1 MNKIL
6 RWLILGF
13 DRRAF
18 AREVEAELHFHI
30 EMQARDYER
39 QGLTSEDALRRAALR
54 FGDFSKI
61 EKECIR
67 IGFYNDARTGAMKIL
82 FALSFVLG
90 VSLRIISSQVNVMH
104 AGGILMAIGVL
115 GWLLLYCRRVAN
127 FRPESEPVRL
137 GIVEGFES
145 RPVSFDE
152 KGRTPFERVRED

>member
-1 MNKIL
+1 MNKFL
-6 RWLILGF
+6 RLLIVGF

-39 QGLTSEDALRRAALR
+39 QGLKSEEALRKAALR

-67 IGFYNDARTGAMKIL
+67 IGFYNDTRTGAMKIL
-82 FALSFVLG
+82 FALAFILG

-104 AGGILMAIGVL
+104 AADILMAIGVL
-115 GWLLLYCRRVAN
+115 GWLLLYCRRVTS
-127 FRPESEPVRL
+127 FRPEREPLRI
-137 GIVEGFES
+137 GIAEGFES
-145 RPVSFDE
+145 RPVGFDE
-152 KGRTPFERVRED
+152 KGRTPFERVKED